1 MKLKRA
7 AIAAVLFAVSAVQ
20 AQDAVPSLAVRKDA
34 LRPGWF
40 FVGVVPG
47 VGTDV
52 PILVELRSGSESA
65 PVRRFRSPHPRSLDL
80 CSLLRS
86 AGLAGQA
93 GPLYLHVSR
102 GVASFRFSVPYDG
115 KLCTTEA
122 APSPSDA
129 APSTSSISGL
139 APLVLTLPPPPEP
152 AAFGPATPVIAQ
164 AAPVPARQPAASA
177 AAGPAT
183 PTRSIPTTTR
193 SSAPA
198 PTPAQPSVAV
208 APPPAAAIEPTA
220 PQQPEAAATAAGP
233 SAAERG
239 LTKENFD
246 GLNAFLLKDAKLGT
260 NDIRFVLR
268 FKRPVNIDG
277 VESVVFLR
285 ARIVKGRS
293 FEFLDKGQEN
303 FLDPADD
310 PQSTLAISTTVP
322 MGLALETAGVNH
334 VVTVE
339 IQVGTDPA
347 LAVFE
352 GRVGIQR
359 GLEK

>member
-7 AIAAVLFAVSAVQ
+7 AIAAILLAVSAVR
-20 AQDAVPSLAVRKDA
+20 AQDAVPPLAVRKDA

-65 PVRRFRSPHPRSLDL
+65 AVRRFRSPHPRSLDL

-102 GVASFRFSVPYDG
+102 GPASFRFSVPYDG
-115 KLCTTEA
+115 KLCT
-122 APSPSDA
+122 SDA
-129 APSTSSISGL
+129 APPPTEVATSTSSSSGL

-152 AAFGPATPVIAQ
+152 AASEPATPVVAQ
-164 AAPVPARQPAASA
+164 AVPVPTPQPAASVA
-177 AAGPAT
+177 AAPAT
-183 PTRSIPTTTR
+183 PTRSTPTR
-193 SSAPA
+193 SSAPP
-198 PTPAQPSVAV
+198 PTPARTIVAV
-208 APPPAAAIEPTA
+208 SQRATPAIEPAA
-220 PQQPEAAATAAGP
+220 PQQPEAVAAAAGP
-233 SAAERG
+233 SAADRG

-246 GLNAFLLKDAKLGT
+246 GLNAFLLRDAKLGT

-293 FEFLDKGQEN
+293 SEFLDRGQEN